1 MAPVWGGGGEAVKD
15 DAVPVFG
22 AILLMAFV
30 GMFLGH
36 LVAKTK
42 IEQQAIRAGVAYYT
56 NDASGVVQFKWKEC
70 K

>member
-1 MAPVWGGGGEAVKD
+1 MND
-15 DAVPVFG
+15 DAVTFIG

-30 GMFLGH
+30 GMFSGQ

-42 IEQQAIRAGVAYYT
+42 IERQAIRAGVAYYT
-56 NDASGVVQFKWKEC
+56 NDASGMAQFKWKEC

>member
-1 MAPVWGGGGEAVKD
+1 MRD

-42 IEQQAIRAGVAYYT
+42 IERQAIRAGVAYYT
-56 NDASGVVQFKWKEC
+56 NDASGTAQFKWKEC

>member
-1 MAPVWGGGGEAVKD
+1 MSD
-15 DAVPVFG
+15 DAVPVIG

-56 NDASGVVQFKWKEC
+56 NDVSGSAQFKWKEC

>member
-1 MAPVWGGGGEAVKD
+1 VRD
-15 DAVPVFG
+15 DAVPVIG

-42 IEQQAIRAGVAYYT
+42 IERQAIRAGVAYYT
-56 NDASGVVQFKWKEC
+56 NDASGTVQFKWKGA
-70 K
+70 KP